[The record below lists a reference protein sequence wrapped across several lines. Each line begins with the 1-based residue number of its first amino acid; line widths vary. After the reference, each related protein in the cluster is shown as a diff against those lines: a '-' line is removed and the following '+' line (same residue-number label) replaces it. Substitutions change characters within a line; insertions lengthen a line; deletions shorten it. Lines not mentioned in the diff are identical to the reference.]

1 MEEMEVPT
9 EHLQE
14 KIHEQAEERK
24 EKWSFYVALST
35 ALMAVFAAVSS
46 LLAGDH
52 ANEALISQVKASDQ
66 WAYYQAKGIKSEIA
80 AATAKII
87 ISNTNKTSA
96 ADSFANA
103 KYEQQKEQI
112 RKSAEANESDSEYH
126 LGKHKTLA
134 RAVTLFQVAIAI
146 SAISI
151 LSKKRSLWVLSVV
164 LAIVGIGFLV
174 QALL

>member
-14 KIHEQAEERK
+14 KIHEHAEEHK

-80 AATAKII
+80 AATVKII
-87 ISNTNKTSA
+87 NSSVNKASV
-96 ADSFANA
+96 ADSMANA

-112 RKSAEANESDSEYH
+112 RKSAEASENDSEYH
-126 LGKHKTLA
+126 LGRHKILA
-134 RAVTLFQVAIAI
+134 RAVTLFQIAIAI

-151 LSKKRSLWVLSVV
+151 LSKKRPLWVLSVV
-164 LAIVGIGFLV
+164 LACVGIVFLI
-174 QALL
+174 QGLL